1 MIDNKPT
8 KQDNNTQQPMGY
20 FIPMQASNPKDEI
33 NLLELWKVIWQDRK
47 IIFVSIF
54 IAAVLSIIISLL
66 LPNYYKAE
74 VLLAPVSSD
83 DKSKGLSSTLGS
95 LGGLAS
101 LAGISLG
108 SSSSAEENLAI
119 LKSREFLWNFIESEN
134 MLPILFVSDWD
145 PVKKRWIENDPD
157 ELPSPWDTYRLFVE
171 DKLLTTSI
179 DKDSGLVTVAIEWTD
194 PELAAEWANKLVQR
208 LNSYLR
214 TQAIERSQNNLKY
227 LNEELSG
234 SQVEE
239 MRLTLYSLIAEEQR
253 KTMLAN
259 TQKEYAFRV
268 VDPAIEPDM
277 KSKPKRSLIVVLS
290 VILGSILA
298 IMLVFVRSAI
308 DSRKKNIGTKRA
320 QQIS

>member
-1 MIDNKPT
+1 MSDKEN
-8 KQDNNTQQPMGY
+8 QEQQSNQQSVGY
-20 FIPMQASNPKDEI
+20 FVPMQASNPEDEI
-33 NLLELWKVIWQDRK
+33 NLLELWKVIWQGRK
-47 IIFVSIF
+47 IIFVSTF

-74 VLLAPVSSD
+74 VLLAPVSGD
-83 DKSKGLSSTLGS
+83 DTSKGLSSALGG

-119 LKSREFLWNFIESEN
+119 LKSREFLWKFIESEN
-134 MLPILFVSDWD
+134 MLPVLFANKWD
-145 PVKKRWIENDPD
+145 PVKKRWLESEPD
-157 ELPSPWDTYRLFVE
+157 EQPSLWDTYRLFIE

-179 DKDSGLVTVAIEWTD
+179 DSDSGLVTIAIEWTD
-194 PELAAEWANKLVQR
+194 PVLAAEWANKLVQR

-234 SQVEE
+234 SQVAE
-239 MRLTLYSLIAEEQR
+239 MRQTLYSLIAEEQR

-277 KSKPKRSLIVVLS
+277 KSKPKRALIVILSIFLAGIISVLF
-290 VILGSILA
+290 VLVKESIL
-298 IMLVFVRSAI
+298 
-308 DSRKKNIGTKRA
+308 SRKNL
-320 QQIS
+320 